1 MSLNSRTISMMN
13 PNEPNYG
20 QLPVTP
26 QPQQPLQPQPQV
38 QTQPYMQPPVQPQ
51 FQQQPQPQPQPQ
63 TQPVAQATQP
73 GMTTFGIPE
82 GAASTPGMPQNPYD
96 FIVNPQVDSKKSKL
110 GNGNN
115 AMRILLVVG
124 GIVTVLIVIAFVF
137 VTIFSK
143 STPSPSLTAIVQQQQ
158 EIIRIATQGEQQAG
172 TDTTKNLAYNIDLS
186 VGTSQ
191 SQLKSYLAKH
201 NVKITAKELALKKD
215 PNTDKLL
222 MNAKSTSTYE
232 SALQKVFASQLQT
245 YISDLQKAYDD
256 TSSKTLRTVL
266 ADSYKAGKTLLNQAN
281 GSTAAS
287 TTPSP

>member
-1 MSLNSRTISMMN
+1 
-13 PNEPNYG
+13 
-20 QLPVTP
+20 
-26 QPQQPLQPQPQV
+26 
-38 QTQPYMQPPVQPQ
+38 MQ
-51 FQQQPQPQPQPQ
+51 
-63 TQPVAQATQP
+63 AGQP
-73 GMTTFGIPE
+73 GTTVFGVPE
-82 GAASTPGMPQNPYD
+82 GTSPTPGTPQNPYD
-96 FIVNPQVDSKKSKL
+96 FIVNPQVAPKKSKL
-110 GNGNN
+110 AGGSNT
-115 AMRILLVVG
+115 MRILLGVSGLAV
-124 GIVTVLIVIAFVF
+124 ILMVIAIVF

-143 STPSPSLTAIVQQQQ
+143 GTPSLSLTAIVQQQQ

-222 MNAKSTSTYE
+222 ANAKATSTYE

-281 GSTAAS
+281 GTAAAAA
-287 TTPSP
+287 TPSP

>member
-1 MSLNSRTISMMN
+1 MMN

-51 FQQQPQPQPQPQ
+51 FQQQPQPQPQ
-63 TQPVAQATQP
+63 TQPAMQAGQP

-82 GAASTPGMPQNPYD
+82 GAAPTPGTPQNPYD

-222 MNAKSTSTYE
+222 MNAKATSTYE

-281 GSTAAS
+281 GTTTAA

>member
-1 MSLNSRTISMMN
+1 MQA
-13 PNEPNYG
+13 G
-20 QLPVTP
+20 QSGT
-26 QPQQPLQPQPQV
+26 
-38 QTQPYMQPPVQPQ
+38 
-51 FQQQPQPQPQPQ
+51 
-63 TQPVAQATQP
+63 AA
-73 GMTTFGIPE
+73 FGVPE
-82 GAASTPGMPQNPYD
+82 GTSPTPGMPQNPYD

-115 AMRILLVVG
+115 AMRILLVGG

-143 STPSPSLTAIVQQQQ
+143 STPSLSLTAIVQQQQ

-222 MNAKSTSTYE
+222 ANAKATSTYE
-232 SALQKVFASQLQT
+232 SALQKVLASQLQT
-245 YISDLQKAYDD
+245 YITDLQKAYDG
-256 TSSKTLRTVL
+256 TNSKALRTVL

-281 GSTAAS
+281 GATAAS